1 MRGQAALEYLLMIAG
16 GVLVAAVL
24 MVVVNNNLNLAA
36 SSVESSDYSTRLQN
50 YLSTATP
57 GSDDGDWV
65 IVGDN
70 QFSNVPG
77 YVGIGT
83 TNPQAKLEVNGK
95 ILMDDATVA
104 SDSVNTVATKGYV
117 DGLQSVLVG
126 ASGVNASQIQ
136 LRVIGS
142 CATGSS
148 IRVIGSD
155 GSVTCQTG
163 ISPGQGSIG
172 VADINSSQVQRRVNG
187 TCSVGSYISAVAADG
202 SVTCGQASSTS
213 WNISGN
219 NQYSSLNGSVG
230 IGTSSP
236 AQKLEVNGSILA
248 SGTGDVCNGAGKCL
262 NSIYQTNVMV
272 GTNPTCPSGQT
283 PIMKASG
290 GIWYT
295 YDSTVVAS
303 AWNKVSCGVLM
314 SSDGTPFLYY
324 NTHTSQNCVDMHG
337 TVVSDGT
344 YLFCRFDG
352 ATCPTAEW
360 TRYNGWSTTGPALV
374 SCLITYS
381 GCSASVSC
389 TAPVHS
395 WSNNS
400 AVEGCDAGG
409 VISCPDPA
417 ARGCY
422 AVSARTHV
430 GCY

>member
-1 MRGQAALEYLLMIAG
+1 MIAG

-24 MVVVNNNLNLAA
+24 MVVVNNNLNMAA
-36 SSVESSDYSTRLQN
+36 NSFESGDYSTRLQN
-50 YLSTATP
+50 YLSTGTET
-57 GSDDGDWV
+57 DDGDWV
-65 IVGDN
+65 IIGDN
-70 QFSNVPG
+70 QYSNVPG

-83 TNPQAKLEVNGK
+83 TNPQAKLEVSGK
-95 ILMDDATVA
+95 ILMDDVTVV
-104 SDSVNTVATKGYV
+104 SDSANTVATKGYV
-117 DGLQSVLVG
+117 DARQV
-126 ASGVNASQIQ
+126 
-136 LRVIGS
+136 RVSGS
-142 CATGSS
+142 CASGSS
-148 IRVIGSD
+148 IRVVNAD
-155 GSVTCQTG
+155 GTVTCQVDNG
-163 ISPGQGSIG
+163 ILPGQGSIG
-172 VADINSSQVQRRVNG
+172 VVDINSSQVQRRVNG
-187 TCSVGSYISAVAADG
+187 TCSVGSYVTAIGIDG
-202 SVTCGQASSTS
+202 NVTCNSSSSNST
-213 WNISGN
+213 WNVSGN
-219 NQYSSLNGSVG
+219 NQFSGVPGYVG
-230 IGTSSP
+230 IGTTSP
-236 AQKLEVNGSILA
+236 QAKLEVNGSILA

-262 NSIYQTNVMV
+262 SSVYQTNVMV
-272 GTNPTCPSGQT
+272 GTNPACPSGQT

-303 AWNKVSCGVLM
+303 SWNKVSCGVLM
-314 SSDGTPFLYY
+314 SSDGTPLLYY

-360 TRYNGWSTTGPALV
+360 TPYNGWSTTSPALV
-374 SCLITYS
+374 SCIITYS

-400 AVEGCDAGG
+400 AIEGCSASG

-417 ARGCY
+417 LRGCS
-422 AVSARTHV
+422 AVSTRIQI